1 MNKDLEVSSI
11 MVGTR
16 GSALALAQVEMA
28 EDALRTAFPG
38 LAIERK
44 IIKTTGD
51 RRTDIPLSEVARA
64 AEMDKGVFIKELEV
78 ALQDGEIDIAVHSLK
93 DMPSLLDE
101 QFSVAAVLPRA
112 SRKDVLITKE
122 GAGLEGIHR
131 GGRVATSSVR
141 RRRLLEVIR
150 PDIEVVDIRGNVPTR
165 IQKLRESEELE
176 GLLLAKAGLC
186 RLGLL
191 HDGVVDSGGD
201 VLHVTEL
208 DEAVFV
214 PAAGQGAVGL
224 EIRSRDLNAL
234 TVCKEVND
242 SNTMRVVA
250 AERCFLSLLGA
261 GCETPVGV
269 AGTVAEDG
277 KPEEIRLRAVVFEDG
292 ENVPLRGE
300 VLGSGDDPEGL
311 AAKLLAAMKEP
322 NST

>member
-1 MNKDLEVSSI
+1 MSSI
-11 MVGTR
+11 IVGTR

-165 IQKLRESEELE
+165 IQKLRDSEELE

-250 AERCFLSLLGA
+250 AERRFLSLLGA

-277 KPEEIRLRAVVFEDG
+277 KPGEIRLRAVVFEDG

-311 AAKLLAAMKEP
+311 AAKLLAAMKES